1 MTDDAG
7 DELIAKVCQGDREAF
22 ALLYRRYRT
31 DVYRF
36 AAHFCGS
43 PSMAEDVVQ
52 DAFVAVIEHAS
63 RYRAERSGVLPWLL
77 GIARNHARRRRSE
90 RPMLPLPIDDNGS
103 TPGLAIEH
111 DPIGGIARDRQTVLL
126 RRALRELPSRY
137 REVVIL
143 CDFHD
148 LTYLEAASA
157 LECAVGTIRSRL
169 HRARA
174 MLARRLSDSEQ
185 SLGSRLPA
193 TRPVL

>member
-7 DELIAKVCQGDREAF
+7 DELIAKVLQGDRDAF
-22 ALLYRRYRT
+22 ALLYRRYRV
-31 DVYRF
+31 DVFRF

-52 DAFVAVIEHAS
+52 DVFVAVIEHAS

-77 GIARNHARRRRSE
+77 GIARNFARRRRSE
-90 RPMLPLPIDDNGS
+90 RPMLPLPIDENAS
-103 TPGLAIEH
+103 AAGLAVED

-126 RRALRELPSRY
+126 RRALGELPGRY
-137 REVVIL
+137 RAVVIL

-157 LECAVGTIRSRL
+157 LDCAVGTIRSRL

-174 MLARRLSDSEQ
+174 MLARRLADVEQ
-185 SLGSRLPA
+185 PLGSRLPA